1 MTKRR
6 LAICCAAGALVYATA
21 LVATIPAPWVSRAI
35 AQFSGE
41 KLQLREPEGTLW
53 SGSGRLYAVPRTGPL
68 LELGPL
74 RWRTSRSAALT
85 AKLEIEATL
94 GEAPRAVRIQ
104 LAPSGT
110 SIRGLQLTLPAEVI
124 AAFAPALDALGPAGE
139 LRVRSDDLRFEGP
152 SVLGLAELEWRQVR
166 LARAPGI
173 DLGSHLARLRG
184 GGSKVDIELA
194 TIDGP
199 LRLNGRGTW
208 SRDAGLQMT
217 GTIDQDAPQTAPL
230 ARFLEGICTQYRN
243 NRCQFQIGR

>member
-1 MTKRR
+1 MTGRR
-6 LAICCAAGALVYATA
+6 LVFYGAAGAFIYVAA
-21 LVATIPAPWVSRAI
+21 LMATIPAPWVSRAVAKI
-35 AQFSGE
+35 SGE

-53 SGSGRLYAVPRTGPL
+53 SGSGRLYAVPRAGPL

-74 RWRTSRSAALT
+74 RWRTSRSAVLS
-85 AKLEIEATL
+85 AKLAIEATL
-94 GEAPRAVRIQ
+94 GDMPKAVQIQ

-110 SIRGLQLTLPAEVI
+110 SIRGLELTLPAEVL
-124 AAFAPALDALGPAGE
+124 AAFAPALEVLGPAGV
-139 LRVRSDDLRFEGP
+139 LRAHSDDLRFEGP

-184 GGSKVDIELA
+184 GGSKVDIELS

-199 LRLNGRGTW
+199 LRLSGHGTW

-217 GTIDQDAPQTAPL
+217 GAIDQDAPQTAPL
-230 ARFLEGICTQYRN
+230 ARFLAGICTQYRDK
-243 NRCQFQIGR
+243 RCRFQIGR